1 MAILEWQGLK
11 EKLGL
16 RPQTEIREIG
26 TGPGVK
32 CEACGDVMMRVD
44 FESNLNVCTYCDHHH
59 IIGALDRIRVTLD
72 YNSFKALDEDLA
84 AIDLLQFNGLESYTT
99 KLEKARKVTGITDA
113 MVSGLGRLK
122 SRPVAFGVTDSRFM
136 AGSMGSVVG
145 ERFVRLIEA
154 AIEKRLPLIV
164 FSGSGGGARMY
175 EGLFSLMQMAKTSAA
190 LTRLDEARLPFISVS
205 THSTMGGVWASWAA
219 LGDINIAEPHARIGF
234 TGPRVIKTTI
244 NAELPAGFQSA
255 EFLLEHGQIDMIV
268 HRRDMRDKLTV
279 LLDKLLGPVPPS
291 AATPVP
297 GVASVPAHSAAS
309 APDSPAL
316 RNGSGRKATV
326 LKKADASKKTGDDTR
341 QAQSREGK
349 EAEQ

>member
-11 EKLGL
+11 KLGR
-16 RPQTEIREIG
+16 RPQTEMREIG

-32 CEACGDVMMRVD
+32 CEKCGEMMMRVD

-72 YNSFKALDEDLA
+72 YNSFSVLDDDLA
-84 AIDLLQFNGLESYTT
+84 AIDILQFNGLESYTR
-99 KLEKARKVTGITDA
+99 KLEKARKDTGITDA
-113 MVSGLGRLK
+113 MVSGLGKLK
-122 SRPVAFGVTDSRFM
+122 TRPVAFGVTDAKFM

-145 ERFVRLIEA
+145 ERLVRLV
-154 AIEKRLPLIV
+154 EKAVELRLPVIIV
-164 FSGSGGGARMY
+164 SGSGGGARMY

-190 LTRLDEARLPFISVS
+190 LTKLDEAGLPFISIS
-205 THSTMGGVWASWAA
+205 TNSTMGGVWASWAA

-268 HRRDMRDKLTV
+268 HRREMRDKLA
-279 LLDKLLGPVPPS
+279 LILDKLMGPVAKES
-291 AATPVP
+291 A
-297 GVASVPAHSAAS
+297 
-309 APDSPAL
+309 
-316 RNGSGRKATV
+316 
-326 LKKADASKKTGDDTR
+326 
-341 QAQSREGK
+341 Q
-349 EAEQ
+349 

>member
-1 MAILEWQGLK
+1 MALLEWQGLK

-32 CEACGDVMMRVD
+32 CEKCAEVLMRVD
-44 FESNLNVCTYCDHHH
+44 FESNLHVCPLCDHHH
-59 IIGALDRIRVTLD
+59 TIGALDRIRFTLD
-72 YNSFKALDEDLA
+72 YETFQPQDEDLA
-84 AIDLLQFNGLESYTT
+84 AIDVLEFNGIETYTQ
-99 KLEKARKVTGITDA
+99 KLEKARRDTGITDA
-113 MVSGLGRLK
+113 MISGTGKLK
-122 SRPVAFGVTDSRFM
+122 GGEVALGVTDARFM

-145 ERFVRLIEA
+145 ERFVRLVDT
-154 AIEKRLPLIV
+154 AIERRIAMIM

-244 NAELPAGFQSA
+244 NAELPEGFQSA
-255 EFLLEHGQIDMIV
+255 EFLLQHGQIDMIV
-268 HRRDMRDKLTV
+268 HRRDMRDRLADILEKLM
-279 LLDKLLGPVPPS
+279 G
-291 AATPVP
+291 
-297 GVASVPAHSAAS
+297 
-309 APDSPAL
+309 
-316 RNGSGRKATV
+316 KAE
-326 LKKADASKKTGDDTR
+326 S
-341 QAQSREGK
+341 
-349 EAEQ
+349 